1 MSKSDNMEVV
11 EAKQE
16 ENIAGDCRG
25 HRPPWKKSAS
35 ASQGKRAKAPI
46 MGAESWPAI
55 ATNSDATAPKSSI
68 LMTTDAQTQESFPPH
83 RFDRIG
89 NKNSSSKHP
98 PFHHQKIGSKRNHPP
113 NGVPSFSVPLSY
125 HHSSSP
131 PMFPA
136 IVSPPL
142 IPVNEYCYQPC
153 FIPFPNVDH
162 MVESGYEAPIPS
174 FVRPAHGSSIDVR
187 RSFQPAPRGDSN
199 AYPGNYTNW
208 RYSLQES
215 GGHLNYTRCHQRL
228 INPRDNLN
236 LQQNMGARAL
246 VRPFLPPAPG
256 FLNGPGFPGPAS
268 SCYVPPVHLDS
279 TRGPS
284 CFISHPSY
292 PGFPIL
298 APETVAL
305 RANVVKQIEYYFS
318 NENLQN
324 DYHLLSLMDEHG
336 WVPISKIADFNRVK
350 RMNVNIPFILDS
362 LRSSSTIE
370 VQGDYVRKYNEWSKW
385 VLVGGLHQSK
395 SQELLAE
402 CPLNNKSVGD
412 NSSWNEDTLKIQRKT
427 SFGSNNGKLLPD
439 IVAEKC
445 HGETD
450 DYSRSGN
457 ITDKAPVVGQNSNG
471 KKPSDDAMKKMGDL
485 SNDFASKSSISTRE
499 HNTFMLDEELEL
511 ETSTVK
517 KDDIVSSRRIDGE
530 DDLMDGN
537 DQDVQKLMI
546 VTQDFGINENI
557 TRNSKEPKSLSNE
570 LASTISDGLYFYEQ
584 ELRAKQCGKQRAI
597 CGSGSKDGD
606 PRSSNI
612 AVAFSNSKA
621 SASAVGLGHYSFG
634 ESGPVNSQRK
644 QNKGYNKQQL
654 SQKLRLFPSGS
665 RNHNNGLN
673 CHDIIIS
680 ESPPTS
686 SVGFFFGTT
695 PPETYGNLGSSKLSA
710 SPHGISSGSSPP
722 VGSMPKP
729 FPPFQHPSH
738 QLLEENGF
746 KQQKYLKFH
755 KRCLN
760 DLKRLG
766 IGCSEEMNTL
776 YRFWSFFLRN
786 MFVPSMY
793 NEFRK
798 LALEDAAANYN
809 YGLECLFRFYSYG
822 LEKQFREDLYKDFEQ
837 ITLEFF
843 NKSSLYGLEKYW
855 AFHHYREIRDQKEPL
870 KKHPELERLLRE
882 DYCSLEDFRS
892 KEKAARVSICTSPRG
907 LRDGLK
913 EKTEKEGT
921 CTVGH
926 GSAVRVNDSLSEK
939 TAIEG
944 DSCNKSGLMP
954 RENGEKAY
962 MGKARKN
969 SNLSRE
975 LEF

>member
-1 MSKSDNMEVV
+1 MEVV

-16 ENIAGDCRG
+16 ENTGSLAGDCRG
-25 HRPPWKKSAS
+25 QKENSGHRSPWKKPAS
-35 ASQGKRAKAPI
+35 ASEGKGAEVPV
-46 MGAESWPAI
+46 MGAESWPAL
-55 ATNSDATAPKSSI
+55 AETRLTNSDATTPKSSI
-68 LMTTDAQTQESFPPH
+68 LMTNAQTLSQESFPPH
-83 RFDRIG
+83 RSDWFG
-89 NKNSSSKHP
+89 NKNSSCKHP
-98 PFHHQKIGSKRNHPP
+98 PLHHQKIGSKRNHPP
-113 NGVPSFSVPLSY
+113 NGVPSFPVPLSY
-125 HHSSSP
+125 HHSPSP

-136 IVSPPL
+136 IVSAPL

-153 FIPFPNVDH
+153 FSPFPNVDH
-162 MVESGYEAPIPS
+162 HMVASGYEAPIPS
-174 FVRPAHGSSIDVR
+174 YVGPPHGSGIDVR
-187 RSFQPAPRGDSN
+187 RRFQPAPLGDFN
-199 AYPGNYTNW
+199 ACPGNYTN
-208 RYSLQES
+208 RRNSLQES
-215 GGHLNYTRCHQRL
+215 EGNLNYTWCHQRA
-228 INPRDNLN
+228 INPRVSIN

-246 VRPFLPPAPG
+246 VRQFLPLAPG
-256 FLNGPGFPGPAS
+256 FVSGPGLPGSAS
-268 SCYVPPVHLDS
+268 LCYVPAGRPDS
-279 TRGPS
+279 MRGPS
-284 CFISHPSY
+284 CFISHPSH

-298 APETVAL
+298 APETAAL
-305 RANVVKQIEYYFS
+305 RANV
-318 NENLQN
+318 
-324 DYHLLSLMDEHG
+324 
-336 WVPISKIADFNRVK
+336 VK

-370 VQGDYVRKYNEWSKW
+370 VQGDNVRKHNEWSKW
-385 VLVGGLHQSK
+385 DLAGGRHQSK

-402 CPLNNKSVGD
+402 FSLNNKSVGD
-412 NSSWNEDTLKIQRKT
+412 NSSWNEDR
-427 SFGSNNGKLLPD
+427 
-439 IVAEKC
+439 
-445 HGETD
+445 
-450 DYSRSGN
+450 
-457 ITDKAPVVGQNSNG
+457 
-471 KKPSDDAMKKMGDL
+471 KKPSDNAMKKMGDL

-499 HNTFMLDEELEL
+499 HNTFMLDEEMEL

-517 KDDIVSSRRIDGE
+517 KDHIESTRRIDDE
-530 DDLMDGN
+530 DDLMEGN

-546 VTQDFGINENI
+546 VTQDFGINENF

-584 ELRAKQCGKQRAI
+584 ELRVKQCGKRRAI

-612 AVAFSNSKA
+612 AAAFSNSKA
-621 SASAVGLGHYSFG
+621 SASAVGHYSFV

-654 SQKLRLFPSGS
+654 SRKLWLFPSGS
-665 RNHNNGLN
+665 RNHNNGRN
-673 CHDIIIS
+673 RHDIIIS
-680 ESPPTS
+680 ESPSNS

-710 SPHGISSGSSPP
+710 SPHGISSGSPP

-755 KRCLN
+755 RRCLN
-760 DLKRLG
+760 DRKRLG

-786 MFVPSMY
+786 MFVASMY

-843 NKSSLYGLEKYW
+843 SKGSLYGLEKYW

-882 DYCSLEDFRS
+882 DYCSLEDFRL
-892 KEKAARVSICTSPRG
+892 KEKVARVSICTSPRTM
-907 LRDGLK
+907 RDGLK
-913 EKTEKEGT
+913 EKTEKEGI
-921 CTVGH
+921 CSVSHGPAGDGYARMDRLATVLGLPWLV
-926 GSAVRVNDSLSEK
+926 GPSLV
-939 TAIEG
+939 TA
-944 DSCNKSGLMP
+944 D
-954 RENGEKAY
+954 R
-962 MGKARKN
+962 RR
-969 SNLSRE
+969 LSDDAAD
-975 LEF
+975 